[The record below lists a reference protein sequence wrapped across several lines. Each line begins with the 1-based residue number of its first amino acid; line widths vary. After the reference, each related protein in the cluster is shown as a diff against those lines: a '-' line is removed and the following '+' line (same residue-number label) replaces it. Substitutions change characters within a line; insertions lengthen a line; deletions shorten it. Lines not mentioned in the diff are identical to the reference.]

1 VRVAGS
7 TEAAGVA
14 TMNSWPIRWASVI
27 ASKTVVAVRPLAAV
41 RKVSDGGAMLAT
53 GAGLAEAGTT
63 STPASREAATG
74 ASSRREAI
82 TTPGT

>member
-1 VRVAGS
+1 
-7 TEAAGVA
+7 
-14 TMNSWPIRWASVI
+14 
-27 ASKTVVAVRPLAAV
+27 
-41 RKVSDGGAMLAT
+41 
-53 GAGLAEAGTT
+53 LAEAGTT